1 MDLLWKRRA
10 GTVEVTSGSELPHL
24 KIYFDDKDTMRAL
37 NDILS
42 GRHGAQERS
51 MTEDDG
57 WVRVTPVMNWHFSV
71 GDRVRKVKGYEWPG
85 VVVAAFTTL
94 DYKPRYVV
102 ECTVPEVAGA
112 LHIYN
117 GEQLELD
124 QK

>member
-1 MDLLWKRRA
+1 
-10 GTVEVTSGSELPHL
+10 
-24 KIYFDDKDTMRAL
+24 
-37 NDILS
+37 
-42 GRHGAQERS
+42 

-57 WVRVTPVMNWHFSV
+57 FKTVVPDMNWNFSV

-85 VVVAAFTTL
+85 VVVAVFKTL
-94 DYKPRYVV
+94 GDKPRYVV

-117 GEQLELD
+117 GDQLELD